1 MQLKKDVYHQNNKD
15 GTHRKKKKKKERKEN
30 KIKQL

>member
-15 GTHRKKKKKKERKEN
+15 GTHRKKKKKKNVK
-30 KIKQL
+30 KTK